1 MLPCATRMVPL
12 PSGGGAAYTSGS
24 PSSSSTTA
32 APQMST
38 MESTA
43 PTSWKWISSMDTPC
57 TFASASPMARNTAS
71 ARAFAFAESVS
82 AASMSRWMSE

>member
-1 MLPCATRMVPL
+1 MAGTRDGQLPVRHAMVPL
-12 PSGGGAAYTSGS
+12 PSGGGVENTSGS

-43 PTSWKWISSMDTPC
+43 PTSWKWTWSMETPC
-57 TFASASPMARNTAS
+57 TFASASPMSRKTAS
-71 ARAFAFAESVS
+71 ARAFTPSESV
-82 AASMSRWMSE
+82 AAPR